1 MYRKIDIYLNKEYVC
16 STNNFPTCK
25 AAVQRIRA
33 DQKIFVAN
41 DKMYYVCEY
50 DKLRAV
56 YSK

>member
-16 STNNFPTCK
+16 STNKFPTCK

-50 DKLRAV
+50 DNLRAV